1 MLPQVATAAP
11 WATAPATAMNV
22 AFTFAGLRALGLPD
36 DVLASFPE
44 AFRDGMAA
52 RAEQLGDRGPSAP
65 VALGAGI
72 RRGARARHASSPST
86 ARTCAAAL
94 ESVIGADAEARA

>member
-1 MLPQVATAAP
+1 MTRMLPYVETAMP
-11 WATAPATAMNV
+11 WKQAPATAMNV
-22 AFTFAGLRALGLPD
+22 AFTFAGLRALGLGD

-65 VALGAGI
+65 
-72 RRGARARHASSPST
+72 SSVGVRT
-86 ARTCAAAL
+86 ARTC
-94 ESVIGADAEARA
+94 S